1 MSSFQL
7 RPFHLAIPVNS
18 LQLAR
23 NFYGDILGLSEGRSA
38 SEWIDYNFFGHQLV
52 CHLSDKGPNTMKEV
66 DGKKVPIPH
75 FGIVLSYTQF
85 QEFSKSLLGKKI
97 EFIIEPCVRFRGKP
111 GEQQTMFFKD
121 PFGNA
126 IEFKAFK
133 HDEDLFKN
141 T

>member
-7 RPFHLAIPVNS
+7 RPFHLAIPVNNLS
-18 LQLAR
+18 LAR

-52 CHLSDKGPNTMKEV
+52 CHLSDKDPNAMKEV

-97 EFIIEPCVRFRGKP
+97 EFIIEPCVRFRDKP